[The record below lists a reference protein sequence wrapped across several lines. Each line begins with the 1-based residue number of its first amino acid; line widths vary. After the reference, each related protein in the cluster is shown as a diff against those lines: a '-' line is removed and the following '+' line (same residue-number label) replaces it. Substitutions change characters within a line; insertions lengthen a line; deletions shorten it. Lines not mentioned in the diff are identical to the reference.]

1 MNKGFVVLMIVAIVL
16 FLVEIA
22 LWIFNVISFSVID
35 AGTFISVSVAILA
48 IIVTIVIGWQVVNI
62 LDFKKKQEELEFQQ
76 KKININQNLQD
87 SQQKTIVE
95 TQQLI
100 AESQKALA
108 ILQKELQEDLSTG
121 ITFVLRMSNIQGLIL
136 AGNWEEVLNTL
147 FLSLNDLLRLNN
159 LQGFEKNIS
168 ITLILLEKYIN
179 DYSKNDLSTFL
190 EKIMDTDNNIR
201 NAKNFSMISEKYE
214 DIIKRIK
221 ESKNHK

>member
-76 KKININQNLQD
+76 KKIKINQNLQD

-108 ILQKELQEDLSTG
+108 IQQKELQEDLSTG
-121 ITFVLRMSNIQGLIL
+121 IKFVLRMSIIPGYLDRKEFVG
-136 AGNWEEVLNTL
+136 ALNTL
-147 FLSLNDLLRLNN
+147 FIALNDLMNLNK
-159 LQGFEKNIS
+159 LQGFEKNVDMVIILIKEYVS
-168 ITLILLEKYIN
+168 KCSGNDMQILWMRITDIDEK
-179 DYSKNDLSTFL
+179 
-190 EKIMDTDNNIR
+190 IR
-201 NAKNFSMISEKYE
+201 NARNFSMISEKYE

-221 ESKNHK
+221 KS

>member
-95 TQQLI
+95 TQQLL

-108 ILQKELQEDLSTG
+108 IQQKELQEDLSTG
-121 ITFVLRMSNIQGLIL
+121 IKFVLRMSIIPGYLD
-136 AGNWEEVLNTL
+136 GNKFVDALNTL
-147 FLSLNDLLRLNN
+147 FIALNDLMSLNK
-159 LQGFEKNIS
+159 LQGFEKNVDVVIILINEYVS
-168 ITLILLEKYIN
+168 KCSENDMLTLWTRIK
-179 DYSKNDLSTFL
+179 
-190 EKIMDTDNNIR
+190 DTDEKIR
-201 NAKNFSMISEKYE
+201 NAKNFSIISEKYE

-221 ESKNHK
+221 KS

>member
-95 TQQLI
+95 TQQLL

-108 ILQKELQEDLSTG
+108 IQQKELQEDLSTG
-121 ITFVLRMSNIQGLIL
+121 IKFVLRMSIIPGYLD
-136 AGNWEEVLNTL
+136 GNKFVDALNTL
-147 FLSLNDLLRLNN
+147 FIALNDLMSLNK
-159 LQGFEKNIS
+159 LQGFEKNVDVVIILINEYVS
-168 ITLILLEKYIN
+168 KCSESDMLTLWTRIK
-179 DYSKNDLSTFL
+179 
-190 EKIMDTDNNIR
+190 DTDEKIR

-221 ESKNHK
+221 KS

>member
-62 LDFKKKQEELEFQQ
+62 LDFKKKQAELEFQQ

-95 TQQLI
+95 TQQLL

-108 ILQKELQEDLSTG
+108 IQQKELQEDLSTG
-121 ITFVLRMSNIQGLIL
+121 IKFVLRMSIIPGYLD
-136 AGNWEEVLNTL
+136 GNKFVDALNTL
-147 FLSLNDLLRLNN
+147 FIALNDLMSLNK
-159 LQGFEKNIS
+159 LQGFEKNVDVVIILINEYVS
-168 ITLILLEKYIN
+168 KCSESDMLTLWTRIK
-179 DYSKNDLSTFL
+179 
-190 EKIMDTDNNIR
+190 DTDEKIR

-221 ESKNHK
+221 KS

>member
-76 KKININQNLQD
+76 KKIKINQNLQD

-108 ILQKELQEDLSTG
+108 IQQKELQEDLSTG
-121 ITFVLRMSNIQGLIL
+121 IKFVLRMSIIPGYLD
-136 AGNWEEVLNTL
+136 GNKFVDALNTL
-147 FLSLNDLLRLNN
+147 FIALNDLMSLNK
-159 LQGFEKNIS
+159 LQGFEKNVDVVIILINEYVS
-168 ITLILLEKYIN
+168 KCSESDMLTLWTRIK
-179 DYSKNDLSTFL
+179 
-190 EKIMDTDNNIR
+190 DTDEKIR

-221 ESKNHK
+221 KS

>member
-1 MNKGFVVLMIVAIVL
+1 MNKGFVVVTFVAFVL
-16 FLVEIA
+16 CLIEFA
-22 LWIFNVISFSVID
+22 LWICNVFSFSVID
-35 AGTFISVSVAILA
+35 AGTFISVLVTILA
-48 IIVTIVIGWQVVNI
+48 IIVTIVIGWQVFNI
-62 LDFKKKQEELEFQQ
+62 IEFKDKQEKFEIKQRELHDQNQ
-76 KKININQNLQD
+76 KSL
-87 SQQKTIVE
+87 
-95 TQQLI
+95 
-100 AESQKALA
+100 
-108 ILQKELQEDLSTG
+108 KELQEDLSTG

-201 NAKNFSMISEKYE
+201 NARNFSMISEKYE

-221 ESKNHK
+221 KS

>member
-76 KKININQNLQD
+76 KKIKINQNLQD

-100 AESQKALA
+100 AESQKTLA
-108 ILQKELQEDLSTG
+108 IQQKELQEDLSTG
-121 ITFVLRMSNIQGLIL
+121 IKFVLRMSIIPGYLD
-136 AGNWEEVLNTL
+136 GNKFVDALNTL
-147 FLSLNDLLRLNN
+147 FIALNDLMSLNK
-159 LQGFEKNIS
+159 LQGFEKNVDVVIILINEYVS
-168 ITLILLEKYIN
+168 KCSESDMLTLWTGIK
-179 DYSKNDLSTFL
+179 
-190 EKIMDTDNNIR
+190 DTDEKIR

-221 ESKNHK
+221 KS

>member
-76 KKININQNLQD
+76 KKIKINQNLQD

-108 ILQKELQEDLSTG
+108 IQQKELQEDLSTG
-121 ITFVLRMSNIQGLIL
+121 IKFVLRMSIIPGYLD
-136 AGNWEEVLNTL
+136 GNKFVDALNTL
-147 FLSLNDLLRLNN
+147 FIALNDLMSLNK
-159 LQGFEKNIS
+159 LQGFEKNVDVVIILINEYVS
-168 ITLILLEKYIN
+168 KCSESDMLTLWTRIKNTDEK
-179 DYSKNDLSTFL
+179 
-190 EKIMDTDNNIR
+190 IR

-221 ESKNHK
+221 KS

>member
-1 MNKGFVVLMIVAIVL
+1 MAIVL

-95 TQQLI
+95 TQQLL

-108 ILQKELQEDLSTG
+108 IQQKELQEDLSTG
-121 ITFVLRMSNIQGLIL
+121 IKFVLRMSIIPGYLD
-136 AGNWEEVLNTL
+136 GNKFVDALNTL
-147 FLSLNDLLRLNN
+147 FIALNDLMSLNK
-159 LQGFEKNIS
+159 LQGFEKNVDVVIILINEYVS
-168 ITLILLEKYIN
+168 KCSESDMLTLWTRIK
-179 DYSKNDLSTFL
+179 
-190 EKIMDTDNNIR
+190 DTDEKIR

-221 ESKNHK
+221 KS

>member
-76 KKININQNLQD
+76 KKIKINQNLQD

-108 ILQKELQEDLSTG
+108 IQQKELQEDLSTG
-121 ITFVLRMSNIQGLIL
+121 IKFVLRMSIIPGYLD
-136 AGNWEEVLNTL
+136 GNKFVDALNTL
-147 FLSLNDLLRLNN
+147 FIALNDLMSLNK
-159 LQGFEKNIS
+159 LQGFEKNVDVVIILINEYVS
-168 ITLILLEKYIN
+168 KCSENDMLTLWTRIK
-179 DYSKNDLSTFL
+179 
-190 EKIMDTDNNIR
+190 DTDEKIR
-201 NAKNFSMISEKYE
+201 NAKNFSIISEKYE

-221 ESKNHK
+221 KS

>member
-95 TQQLI
+95 IQQLL

-108 ILQKELQEDLSTG
+108 IQQKELQEDLSTG
-121 ITFVLRMSNIQGLIL
+121 IKFVLRMSIIPGYLD
-136 AGNWEEVLNTL
+136 GNKFVDALNTL
-147 FLSLNDLLRLNN
+147 FIALNDLMSLNK
-159 LQGFEKNIS
+159 LQGFEKNVDVVIILINEYVS
-168 ITLILLEKYIN
+168 KCSENDMLTLWTRIK
-179 DYSKNDLSTFL
+179 
-190 EKIMDTDNNIR
+190 DTDEKIR
-201 NAKNFSMISEKYE
+201 NAKNFSIISEKYE

-221 ESKNHK
+221 KS

>member
-95 TQQLI
+95 TQQLL

-108 ILQKELQEDLSTG
+108 IQQKELQEDLSTG
-121 ITFVLRMSNIQGLIL
+121 IKFVLRMSIIPGYLD
-136 AGNWEEVLNTL
+136 GNKFVDALNTL
-147 FLSLNDLLRLNN
+147 FIALNDLMSLNK
-159 LQGFEKNIS
+159 LQGFEKNVDMVIILIS
-168 ITLILLEKYIN
+168 EYASKCSESDMLTLWTRIK
-179 DYSKNDLSTFL
+179 
-190 EKIMDTDNNIR
+190 DTDEKIR

-221 ESKNHK
+221 KS